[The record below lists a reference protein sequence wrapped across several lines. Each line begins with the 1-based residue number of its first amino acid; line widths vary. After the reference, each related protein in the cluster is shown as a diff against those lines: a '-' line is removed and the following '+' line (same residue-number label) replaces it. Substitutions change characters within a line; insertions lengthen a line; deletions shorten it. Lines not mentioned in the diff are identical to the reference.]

1 MKNLINKI
9 LSFFILLIFFP
20 LFALLLILVIVFSYI
35 THPKNTY
42 PIFVPIGA
50 RLIMLS
56 GLQLFSV
63 KGKIPPKEDGPY
75 LFMFNHESM
84 FDVLMLGGAIPYYI
98 NAVGWEGIFKIP
110 LFGYMAKR
118 YGAYSIT
125 HDNTDKA
132 KRTLKAAEKILLIDK
147 TSMVLSPEG
156 QRTITGEMGEFKKG
170 GFHFAKATN
179 VATIVP
185 VGLIGAYRANVRNSW
200 IVNPGKLITV
210 FGEPITP
217 ADYKDLSVEEL
228 RDLTKSRV
236 SNLLV

>member
-1 MKNLINKI
+1 MIKTLISLI
-9 LSFFILLIFFP
+9 VFILFIP
-20 LFALLLILVIVFSYI
+20 LFSLVMIVGILCTYIMHPRNLYYPLIPLSCRILMLVSFQRFSI
-35 THPKNTY
+35 QGKVPK
-42 PIFVPIGA
+42 
-50 RLIMLS
+50 
-56 GLQLFSV
+56 
-63 KGKIPPKEDGPY
+63 KEDGPY
-75 LFMFNHESM
+75 IFMFNHESM
-84 FDVLMLGGAIPYYI
+84 FDVFMLGGAIPYYI
-98 NAVGWEGIFKIP
+98 NAIGWEGIFKWP
-110 LFGYMAKR
+110 LFGYFAKR
-118 YGAYSIT
+118 YGAYPIT
-125 HDNTDKA
+125 HDNTDQA
-132 KRTLKAAEKILLIDK
+132 RSTLKSAEKILITDGD
-147 TSMVLSPEG
+147 SMIFSPEG
-156 QRTITGEMGEFKKG
+156 QRTLTGEIGEFKKG